1 VLAVGDP
8 PRTHE
13 GGAWCCSYGTSTI
26 RDLIPYEFGGAA
38 DFVLAPE
45 GVRCRLELP
54 SDWLGNDQPHSE
66 TGASPSVR

>member
-1 VLAVGDP
+1 MRVGLG
-8 PRTHE
+8 TV
-13 GGAWCCSYGTSTI
+13 YGTSTI

-38 DFVLAPE
+38 DFVPAPE